1 MSPKGVRVD
10 YRQFPS
16 RMQAKNVKKCVF
28 FANWSKR
35 KEINAVLGSKDAAS
49 TRAGNTAAGYGGEA
63 MQD

>member
-1 MSPKGVRVD
+1 MC
-10 YRQFPS
+10 F
-16 RMQAKNVKKCVF
+16 F